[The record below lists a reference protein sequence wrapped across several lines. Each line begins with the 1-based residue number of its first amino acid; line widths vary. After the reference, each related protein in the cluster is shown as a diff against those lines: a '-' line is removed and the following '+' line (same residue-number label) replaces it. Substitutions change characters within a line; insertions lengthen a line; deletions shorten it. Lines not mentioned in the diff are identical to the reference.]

1 MSMIKEIEK
10 LKKERNAI
18 ILAHYY
24 QPGEIQGIADYVGDS
39 YYLSKIAQ
47 QSEADYIVF
56 CGVEFMAESAKIL
69 SPEKRVFIGNVHS
82 NCNMVDEFLNEE
94 LVQLMEDHPD
104 AAVVSYINSSTE
116 IKTMSHACCT
126 SSSAV
131 DIVNNIESEKIIF
144 VPDKNL
150 GSYIAAQCPDKEVIL
165 GSGKCCVHD
174 NVSAR
179 EVKSLKETHPQAKV
193 LVHPESIKDVRDLA
207 DFIGSTGQILNHAI
221 DSEHD
226 EFIIV
231 TEVGIGF
238 ALEEKTENKVFHFPD
253 MVCGGMKRTSI
264 EDVYGCLKFGDN
276 EIQVNEEV
284 SNKAAMALENMIKLA
299 EKR

>member
-1 MSMIKEIEK
+1 MNVIKEIER

-24 QPGEIQGIADYVGDS
+24 QPGEIQEIADYVGDS
-39 YYLSKIAQ
+39 YYLSKTAQ

-69 SPEKRVFIGNVHS
+69 SPEKRVFIGNVNS

-94 LVQLMEDHPD
+94 LEDLMKKNPD

-126 SSSAV
+126 SSSAL
-131 DIVNNIESEKIIF
+131 DIVNNIESDKIIF

-150 GSYIAAQCPDKEVIL
+150 GGYIAAQCPDKEVIL

-174 NVSAR
+174 NVRAK
-179 EVKSLKETHPQAKV
+179 EVKTLMEKYPHAKV
-193 LVHPESIKDVRDLA
+193 LVHPESQKDVRDLA
-207 DFIGSTGQILNHAI
+207 DFIGSTGQILNHATV
-221 DSEHD
+221 SEDD

-231 TEVGIGF
+231 TEVGIRF
-238 ALEEKTENKVFHFPD
+238 ALDEKTENKSFYFPD

-264 EDVYGCLKFGDN
+264 DDVYRCLRFEEN
-276 EIQVNEEV
+276 EIQLDVEM
-284 SNKAAMALENMIKLA
+284 SNKAAEALENMIKLA